1 MMETRREEMREEL
14 HIAAGCNASRSY
26 GFGPGNS
33 IIAIIT
39 SIKII
44 ACTG

>member
-1 MMETRREEMREEL
+1 MQTRRKEMRDEL
-14 HIAAGCNASRSY
+14 DTVAEYAALRPC
-26 GFGPGNS
+26 GFGPENV